1 MANKPDGK
9 PVPGV
14 ASQVP
19 PPYTPVDPPPAYA
32 PTGGYPPGEGVP
44 PAGYYTG
51 PTIGGYQAPPTV
63 ILGAP
68 SAAGSPPTVVTVV
81 NVGQWGPFPMQVVCS
96 HCSARVMTE
105 TSLSPG
111 LLTWLLS
118 GALVFVGCWLG
129 CCLIPC
135 CIPEC
140 QDIEHRCP
148 NCKTHLGTFRRI

>member
-1 MANKPDGK
+1 MAEKTAYSQ
-9 PVPGV
+9 VPPQV
-14 ASQVP
+14 HQVP
-19 PPYTPVDPPPAYA
+19 PPYQPIDPPPAYSVG
-32 PTGGYPPGEGVP
+32 PYPAAGE
-44 PAGYYTG
+44 
-51 PTIGGYQAPPTV
+51 GYQAPPTV
-63 ILGAP
+63 VLGAP
-68 SAAGSPPTVVTVV
+68 TSSGGPPTVVTVV
-81 NVGQWGPFPMQVVCS
+81 RVGQWGPFPMQVVCS
-96 HCSARVMTE
+96 NCSARVMTE